1 MGILRRF
8 YVLAPSEALAQM
20 TNARD
25 APQLPMGVESQC
37 VNLRKR
43 FGPLGLLLVSARIAA
58 PRSASPNV
66 NGSRCTGSDC
76 FREAIFRLT
85 FFRTYQITVTN
96 KAA

>member
-1 MGILRRF
+1 MGILRRLD
-8 YVLAPSEALAQM
+8 VPASSPPLAQV

-25 APQLPMGVESQC
+25 ARQLPIGVESQW
-37 VNLRKR
+37 VSLRKG
-43 FGPLGLLLVSARIAA
+43 FGPLGLLFSARIAA

-66 NGSRCTGSDC
+66 KGSRCAESDC

>member
-1 MGILRRF
+1 MGILRRL
-8 YVLAPSEALAQM
+8 YIPASPEALAQV

-25 APQLPMGVESQC
+25 ARQLPMGVESQW
-37 VNLRKR
+37 VSLRKG
-43 FGPLGLLLVSARIAA
+43 FGPLGLLLVSPRIAA

>member
-1 MGILRRF
+1 
-8 YVLAPSEALAQM
+8 
-20 TNARD
+20 
-25 APQLPMGVESQC
+25 MGVESQW

-43 FGPLGLLLVSARIAA
+43 FGPLGLLLFSARIAA

>member
-1 MGILRRF
+1 M
-8 YVLAPSEALAQM
+8 AQV

-25 APQLPMGVESQC
+25 ARQLPMGVESQC
-37 VNLRKR
+37 VSLRKG
-43 FGPLGLLLVSARIAA
+43 FGPLGLLCSARIAA

-66 NGSRCTGSDC
+66 NGSRCTGSDWC
-76 FREAIFRLT
+76 SEAIFRLT